1 MSEQLPKF
9 LAVHFDDDFLEHAA
23 FVETEEKWA
32 QLTCNV
38 SPGDH
43 WDPVLI
49 PIKTAA
55 AAPWLLKACE
65 EAMKF
70 LDSMATP
77 ITGFQQE
84 NRRAFRKIVTDSI
97 AKATT

>member
-9 LAVHFDDDFLEHAA
+9 LAVHFDGDFLEHAA
-23 FVETEEKWA
+23 FVESEQEWA
-32 QLTCNV
+32 QLTCLV

-55 AAPWLLKACE
+55 AAPWLLDACE
-65 EAMKF
+65 KHIQAVDGTVSGMADRKAR
-70 LDSMATP
+70 ATP
-77 ITGFQQE
+77 CI
-84 NRRAFRKIVTDSI
+84 RAAV
-97 AKATT
+97 AKAVD